1 MKQQVNKLVL
11 GGLAML
17 MAGSALAASVQDV
30 AERYRKLALA
40 IGQHDSSYVD
50 AYYGPPELA
59 QQAAKNKQ
67 SLASI
72 KTGLAAAQR
81 DIARQKAGNA
91 DEALRIE
98 FLSKQLK
105 SMQARVE
112 MLEGRKFT
120 FDEETSLLYD
130 AVTPHHDRAYYMA
143 LVAQVDK
150 LLPGAEPLPERLKAF
165 RARFVIPKDK
175 LNTVFDAAIAACRER
190 TEAFMTLPQNE
201 SFVME
206 FVSNKP
212 WSGYNWYQ
220 GNAHSLIQIN
230 TEFPIYI
237 DRAVDLGCHEG
248 YPGHHVYNALLEQS
262 LVRQRN
268 WVEFSVY
275 PLFSPMSLIAEGS
288 ANYGIEMAFPDEER
302 LAFEQ
307 KVLYPLAGL
316 DPALAPQYAQLLKL
330 LGKLSYSDNDAA
342 QAYLEGKWTREQTIE
357 WLVNVSLYPP
367 EKSAQ
372 RLSFYD
378 ANRGYVINYNLGKD
392 MVKAWTE
399 KHATA
404 TDPAAARK
412 QRWEA
417 FKSLLSSPRLPS
429 GLR

>member
-1 MKQQVNKLVL
+1 
-11 GGLAML
+11 ML
-17 MAGSALAASVQDV
+17 MAGSAMAASVQDV

-59 QQAAKNKQ
+59 QQAAQEKQ
-67 SLASI
+67 SLAAI
-72 KTGLAAAQR
+72 KAGVAAAR
-81 DIARQKAGNA
+81 KDIAQQTARDT

-98 FLSKQLK
+98 FLSKQLRA
-105 SMQARVE
+105 MQARVE
-112 MLEGRKFT
+112 MMEGRKFT
-120 FDEETSLLYD
+120 FDEETALLYD
-130 AVTPHHDRAYYMA
+130 AVTPHHDRAYYLA
-143 LVAQVDK
+143 LVAQVEQ
-150 LLPGAEPLPERLKAF
+150 LLPGTGPLTERLKAF
-165 RARFVIPKDK
+165 RARFAIPKDK
-175 LNTVFDAAIAACRER
+175 LKAVFDASIAACRER
-190 TEAFMTLPQNE
+190 TAAFMALPQEE
-201 SFVME
+201 SFVLE
-206 FVSNKP
+206 FVSDKP
-212 WSGYNWYQ
+212 WSGYNWYK

-237 DRAVDLGCHEG
+237 ERALDLGCHEG
-248 YPGHHVYNALLEQS
+248 YPGHHVYNAMLEQS

-275 PLFSPMSLIAEGS
+275 PLYSPMSLIAEGS
-288 ANYGIEMAFPDEER
+288 ANYGIELAFPDEER

-316 DPALAPQYAQLLKL
+316 DPALAPQYARLMKL
-330 LGKLSYSDNDAA
+330 MGKLSYADNDVA
-342 QAYLEGKWTREQTIE
+342 QAYLEGKMTREQAIE
-357 WLVNVSLYPP
+357 WLVNVALYPP

-392 MVKAWTE
+392 LVKAWVE
-399 KHATA
+399 KHVTA
-404 TDPAAARK
+404 TDPATARK

-417 FKSLLSSPRLPS
+417 FKALLSSPRLAS

>member
-1 MKQQVNKLVL
+1 MKKLVM

-17 MAGSALAASVQDV
+17 MAGSAMAASVQDV
-30 AERYRKLALA
+30 AERYRKLVLA

-50 AYYGPPELA
+50 AYYGPPELE
-59 QQAAKNKQ
+59 QQAARNKQ
-67 SLASI
+67 SLAAI
-72 KTGLAAAQR
+72 RGEVQGAIR
-81 DIARQKAGNA
+81 DIAQHKAGNA

-98 FLSKQLK
+98 FLAKQLRA
-105 SMQARVE
+105 MQARVE
-112 MLEGRKFT
+112 MLEGRKFS
-120 FDEETSLLYD
+120 FDEETALLYD
-130 AVTPHHDRAYYMA
+130 AVTPHHDRAYYQA
-143 LVAQVDK
+143 LVAEVDK
-150 LLPGAEPLPERLKAF
+150 LVPGSGPLPQRLKDF
-165 RARFVIPKDK
+165 RARFAIPKDK
-175 LNTVFDAAIAACRER
+175 LKAVFDASIAACRER
-190 TEAFMTLPQNE
+190 TAAFMAMPQQE
-201 SFVME
+201 SFVLE

-212 WSGYNWYQ
+212 WSGYNWYK

-237 DRAVDLGCHEG
+237 ERALDLGCHEG
-248 YPGHHVYNALLEQS
+248 YPGHHIYNAMLEKA
-262 LVRQRN
+262 LVKERN

-288 ANYGIEMAFPDEER
+288 ANYGIEMAFTDEER

-316 DPALAPQYAQLLKL
+316 DPALAPQYARLMKL
-330 LGKLSYSDNDAA
+330 MGKLSYADNDIA
-342 QAYLEGKWTREQTIE
+342 QQYLEGRVTRAQAID
-357 WLVNVSLYPP
+357 WLVNVALYPP

-392 MVKAWTE
+392 MVKSWVE
-399 KHATA
+399 RQVTA

-417 FKSLLSSPRLPS
+417 FKTLLSSPRLAS